1 MAGYLQQLVRDS
13 GLHLK
18 LGLVQ
23 TAYANGSSTRYINET
38 LGVEI
43 ACEPTGVKYLHHR
56 ALDFDVGI
64 YFEAN
69 GHGTVIFSP
78 TATECIRQ
86 AAHDSMYLQV
96 EIILLVL
103 MGVR

>member
-1 MAGYLQQLVRDS
+1 M
-13 GLHLK
+13 
-18 LGLVQ
+18 
-23 TAYANGSSTRYINET
+23 
-38 LGVEI
+38 EI